1 MWRPMRPRNKLL
13 LVLSAAGIVAAL
25 PVIAQDSPESILPE
39 GFGETPPPAA
49 NTSSTPRP
57 APDGPTEGS
66 AVVEASAAEVVA
78 ALREQQATQ
87 VVQVE
92 LPNGSRRDAA
102 MAGPLPPGSAGYDAG
117 LWGGASGKFLSI
129 LMRRTEAPIASRWTH
144 IMVRNAL
151 LTGGRAPADVHPGD
165 WAAERAWLLLRMGE
179 ADAARMLVAA
189 VDVGDFTPKMFQVAT
204 QVGLANADPA
214 SLCPIREGIRKYDS
228 GVAPLVGAMCASLSG
243 NSAEAAADI
252 QTARRR
258 GRYEAID
265 LALADKVVGAGADS
279 SRSATLEWEPV
290 NDVGIW
296 RFGLATATGVALPD
310 RLMNGRPAR
319 MLAWQ
324 ARAPMLQP
332 RDRVAGARIAAGLG
346 VFSSQAL
353 IDLYAQVYDATD
365 PDTLASTDAWKLRQA
380 MIGKTE
386 VERLAAIVSL
396 LEVGGNALQ
405 DEASRALVAKAAS
418 LVRPNADLDEQAP
431 RLIAAMLTAGNVDG
445 VAQWGA
451 VLGDMSAKPRA
462 DSWGMMALALPG
474 LKVSTSELDN
484 FIDEDDS
491 AGKFRSALLVAG
503 LAGLGKISPE
513 QAGTLSRQ
521 LEIGLGRTNLYT
533 DYVDGASRRR
543 QAGTLAVM
551 AAVGMQAPRWNSV
564 PPLHLYHLTTALRRN
579 GLDLYARMIA
589 AEALART

>member
-13 LVLSAAGIVAAL
+13 LFLSAAGIVAAL
-25 PVIAQDSPESILPE
+25 PALAQDRPESILPE
-39 GFGETPPPAA
+39 GFGEAPAPSS
-49 NTSSTPRP
+49 NSSTPRP
-57 APDGPTEGS
+57 APQGPSEGS
-66 AVVEASAAEVVA
+66 AVVEATAAEVVA
-78 ALREQQATQ
+78 ALQEQQAQQ
-87 VVQVE
+87 VVQIE
-92 LPNGSRRDAA
+92 LPSGSRRDAGV
-102 MAGPLPPGSAGYDAG
+102 AGPLPPGSAGFDAG
-117 LWGGASGKFLSI
+117 LWGGASGKFLSV
-129 LMRRTEAPIASRWTH
+129 LMRRTKAPIASRWAH

-151 LTGGRAPADVHPGD
+151 LTGGNAPSDVHPGD

-189 VDVGDFTPKMFQVAT
+189 VDVGNYTPKMFQVAT

-214 SLCPIREGIRKYDS
+214 SLCPIRDGIRKYEKD
-228 GVAPLVGAMCASLSG
+228 VAPLVGAMCASLSG

-279 SRSATLEWEPV
+279 SRSATVEWEPV
-290 NDVGIW
+290 NEVGIW
-296 RFGLATATGVALPD
+296 RFGLATATGAVLPE
-310 RLMNGRPAR
+310 RLMTGRPVR

-332 RDRVAGARIAAGLG
+332 RDRIAGARIAAGLG

-365 PDTLASTDAWKLRQA
+365 PDTLAQTDAWKLRQA
-380 MIGKTE
+380 MVAETQE
-386 VERLAAIVSL
+386 ARLTAIAGLMDGSA
-396 LEVGGNALQ
+396 NDLQ
-405 DEASRALVAKAAS
+405 AEAGRALVARAAS
-418 LVRPNADLDEQAP
+418 LVTPNADLEEQAP
-431 RLIAAMLTAGNVDG
+431 ALIASMLTAGNIRG
-445 VAQWGA
+445 VARWGA

-462 DSWGMMALALPG
+462 DCWGMMVLALPG
-474 LKVSTSELDN
+474 LEVTSSELDN
-484 FIDEDDS
+484 FIDEDGS
-491 AGKFRSALLVAG
+491 EGKFRSALLVAG
-503 LAGLGKISPE
+503 LAGLGKISPQ
-513 QAGTLSRQ
+513 QAGSLSSQ
-521 LEIGLGRTNLYT
+521 LEIGLGRNNVFT
-533 DYVDGASRRR
+533 DHLDGASRRR
-543 QAGTLAVM
+543 QAGTVAVM

-579 GLDLYARMIA
+579 GLEMYARMIA